1 MSIIIIG
8 GGIAGLSCGC
18 YLQMNGYKTEILE
31 ANTVPGGLCVAWDR
45 GPYVFDGCLRWLVGT
60 NPSSTFNRIWSEL
73 GALGQREI
81 LNQDEFLRVEGANGQ
96 VLSLSADLDRLARDL
111 KEIAPEDGAL
121 IDKLMQAARRCA
133 PLDPPEKP
141 LALMS
146 GPEKMKLLVR
156 YFPMFLTIVRWKNRE
171 FAAYLEAYRNPF
183 LREVLMAIVGDAR
196 MSALVLVMVLGW
208 RSRKNA
214 GYVAGGSR
222 AFAQAIA
229 ERYARL
235 GGLARYNTRVVSV
248 TVENGRATGVQCA
261 DGTAVPASTVISC
274 ADGHATIFKMLG
286 GRYVNKQ
293 IRRLYDKGEVFPSL
307 LQASLGVSQE
317 FPNAPRAMSLPL
329 ARPLTVDEATRHDRI
344 EIAVAGSDSGFC
356 PAGKSILIVR
366 FSGSFAYWA
375 NLREHRPDDYAQ
387 AKERLLQEI
396 MGILEPRFPGL
407 GRHVECAD
415 LATPATFARLT
426 GNWQGSIQGWLP
438 TPRVLGERVSRTLPG
453 LKDFFMAGHWVEPGG
468 GLPLAALSG
477 RYVAQ
482 MICARDGREF
492 AATAA

>member
-18 YLQMNGYKTEILE
+18 YLQMNGYQTEILE

-60 NPSSTFNRIWSEL
+60 HPSSTFNRIWSEL

-81 LNQDEFLRVEGANGQ
+81 LDQDEFLRVEDAHGQ
-96 VLSLSADLDRLARDL
+96 VLSISSDLDRLARDL
-111 KEIAPEDGAL
+111 KHFAPEDGAL
-121 IDKLMQAARRCA
+121 IDKLMRAARRCA
-133 PLDPPEKP
+133 PLDPPERP
-141 LALMS
+141 LTLMS
-146 GPEKMKLLVR
+146 GLEKMKLLVR
-156 YFPMFLTIVRWKNRE
+156 YFPMFLTIARWKNRE
-171 FAAYLEAYRNPF
+171 FAAYLAGYRNPF
-183 LREVLMAIVGDAR
+183 LREVLRAIVGDAR

-222 AFAQAIA
+222 AFAGAIA
-229 ERYARL
+229 DRYARL
-235 GGLARYNTRVVSV
+235 GGLMRCNTPVVSV
-248 TVENGRATGVQCA
+248 TVENGRATGAQCA
-261 DGTAVPASTVISC
+261 DGTVVPASTVISC
-274 ADGHATIFKMLG
+274 ADGHTTIFKMLG

-293 IRRLYDKGEVFPSL
+293 IRHLYDKGEVFPSL
-307 LQASLGVSQE
+307 MQASLGVNQA
-317 FPNAPRAMSLPL
+317 FPKAPAAISLPL
-329 ARPLTVDEATRHDRI
+329 ARPLMVDETTRHDRI
-344 EIAVAGSDSGFC
+344 EIAVFGSDSGLC

-366 FSGSFAYWA
+366 FAGSFDYWA
-375 NLREHRPDDYAQ
+375 NLRERQPDDYAQ
-387 AKERLLQEI
+387 AKQRLLQEI
-396 MGILEPRFPGL
+396 IGILEPKFPGL
-407 GRHVECAD
+407 ARNIECAD
-415 LATPATFARLT
+415 LATPATFARFT

-438 TPRVLGERVSRTLPG
+438 TPRILGRRLSRTLPG

-482 MICARDGREF
+482 IICARDGKVF
-492 AATAA
+492 AASAA